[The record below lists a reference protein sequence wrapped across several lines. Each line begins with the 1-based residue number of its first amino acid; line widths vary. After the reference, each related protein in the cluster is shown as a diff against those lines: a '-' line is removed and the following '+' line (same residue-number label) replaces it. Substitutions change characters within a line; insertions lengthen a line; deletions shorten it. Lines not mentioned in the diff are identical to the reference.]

1 MGMNRSAANIETV
14 PLRFSCKECP
24 SRKVCLS
31 MELGAHDPAAPE
43 RIIRRRLR
51 RKGETLYRAG
61 EPLRALHAVQGGC
74 IRTSM
79 STCDG
84 EVQVLGFHVPGEL
97 LGIDAIGEGR
107 HPSDATVI
115 EESLVCEFPYAA
127 LEAQMREAPALQ
139 RRLLR
144 LMSLEIAREEELM
157 CVLGQRGAESRL
169 ANCLLDLS
177 KRQQKIERRGDWFR
191 LSMSR
196 EDLGNHLGLA
206 METVSRL
213 FSRFQE
219 EGLLS
224 VAGRQVRLLD
234 YPRLRAVQESGG
246 GFTPVQGA
254 GAAATPQRRLWMS
267 RAQVKGGDW
276 LSVSDSA

>member
-1 MGMNRSAANIETV
+1 MRMNRPAVNIETV
-14 PLRFSCKECP
+14 PRRLSCNECP
-24 SRKVCLS
+24 SRKACIS
-31 MELGAHDPAAPE
+31 AELGGHDPAIPD
-43 RIIRRRLR
+43 RIVRRRLR
-51 RKGETLYRAG
+51 KKGEMLYRAH
-61 EPLRALHAVQGGC
+61 EPLRALYTMQTGC

-84 EVQVLGFHVPGEL
+84 EVQVLGFHVPGDL

-107 HPSDATVI
+107 HPSEAAAI
-115 EESLVCEFPYAA
+115 EDSLVCEFPYPA
-127 LEAQMREAPALQ
+127 LEALMREVPSLQ
-139 RRLLR
+139 RHLLR
-144 LMSLEIAREEELM
+144 LMSQEIAREEELM

-169 ANCLLDLS
+169 ASCLLNLS
-177 KRQQKIERRGDWFR
+177 ERYRKVDRHGDWLT

-224 VAGRQVRLLD
+224 VAGRHVRLLD
-234 YPRLRAVQESGG
+234 YPRLRAVQESG
-246 GFTPVQGA
+246 A
-254 GAAATPQRRLWMS
+254 GLAATQ
-267 RAQVKGGDW
+267 G
-276 LSVSDSA
+276 

>member
-24 SRKVCLS
+24 SRKGCLS
-31 MELGAHDPAAPE
+31 MELGAPDRGARE
-43 RIIRRRLR
+43 RIIGRRLR
-51 RKGETLYRAG
+51 GKGETLYRAG

-107 HPSDATVI
+107 PPSAAAAI

-127 LEAQMREAPALQ
+127 LEARMREVPALQ

-157 CVLGQRGAESRL
+157 CVLGQRGAEARL
-169 ANCLLDLS
+169 GELPLRSGA
-177 KRQQKIERRGDWFR
+177 RG
-191 LSMSR
+191 
-196 EDLGNHLGLA
+196 
-206 METVSRL
+206 
-213 FSRFQE
+213 
-219 EGLLS
+219 
-224 VAGRQVRLLD
+224 
-234 YPRLRAVQESGG
+234 
-246 GFTPVQGA
+246 
-254 GAAATPQRRLWMS
+254 
-267 RAQVKGGDW
+267 
-276 LSVSDSA
+276 